1 MLYNH
6 GADLEAETNNNERPS
21 GRFDVPFP
29 IFFLSSL
36 SFLFSSLILLCF
48 CSITLID
55 VTLLCIYMVLQ
66 FLIGHCSRN
75 SIFLQIDLTEDE
87 ELLEILTELKE
98 SGRKLVKSVK
108 RSQSNSSRR

>member
-1 MLYNH
+1 
-6 GADLEAETNNNERPS
+6 
-21 GRFDVPFP
+21 
-29 IFFLSSL
+29 
-36 SFLFSSLILLCF
+36 
-48 CSITLID
+48 
-55 VTLLCIYMVLQ
+55 MVLQ
-66 FLIGHCSRN
+66 FVIGHCSRN